1 MIAAVSDFPSAGW
14 AALDRVRS
22 PAARAIAR
30 AFTPP
35 PDLEIWEWADENVM
49 LQNEDAAEPGEY
61 RSAKTPWTRRVQEL
75 MRNPFMLVWNY
86 TGARWQRV
94 PVHEVSVQKSSQS
107 GFSEACLNGIRWR
120 ATYRPCNVIYAID
133 SADEGK
139 KIARRL
145 LRSFKFL
152 DQSIFTGDPD
162 DIKTLEFK
170 LRGMELFFYGSFTE
184 GKFANKQAP
193 LRIADEVE
201 EHGGKGTLDN
211 LQSRGKGASD
221 GGLQINLS
229 KPKLKDG
236 PINRAFLA
244 GNREE
249 FFVPCPHCQM
259 MQPLTFSSEE
269 MDLPFDE
276 EVDEVRDEATG
287 EILGLM
293 PRPLPLGEKR
303 KFKTGRVVFEH
314 CRNLLGQWDE
324 LKILNETFYECANP
338 ACVADPAHHGRI
350 SEGSK
355 RWMIDRGTWR
365 PMVLDGSPGVV
376 SQHFNDLYSEDNSV
390 TWGRLAV
397 TWNKRKREGT
407 EGLKSFLNHFLGKVW
422 SESAAVTTANDIT
435 ANIAGKTCW
444 FVDAENSEGMPVRH
458 VFTDEASADRL
469 ATLRIAR
476 GLPTPVLRSAC
487 PPYRRG
493 QIPFRCYRQSERAP
507 GTLLVGSDVGGRYS
521 KWAAIAV
528 AENLRDVAV
537 IDWGTELDHAGVL
550 QLILTRRWKM
560 ADGTA
565 SLVCIKAFMDA
576 HFDTKEVYKTCL
588 ASKGLIIPT
597 QHIGGAAAQNIKLWA
612 FTHVATYHDK
622 FKQLVA
628 NKQRAHDALY
638 IERVQKK
645 RKRIWFPI
653 DVEEDPEFVEEMCGE
668 EQEEDSR
675 GRMVWKDP
683 APRPNH
689 YGDSVGAAITGLDFL
704 TRDLQPAAASN

>member
-1 MIAAVSDFPSAGW
+1 MISLAEFTWTG
-14 AALDRVRS
+14 S
-22 PAARAIAR
+22 PTARALAR

-35 PDLEIWEWADENVM
+35 PDMEIWEWADENVM

-61 RSAKTPWTRRVQEL
+61 RSAKTPWTRRLQEL
-75 MRNPFMLVWNY
+75 TRNPFMLVWNY
-86 TGARWQRV
+86 TGAKWQRV

-211 LQSRGKGASD
+211 LDSRGKGAAA
-221 GGLQINLS
+221 GGLQLNLS

-244 GNREE
+244 GNQEE
-249 FFVPCPHCQM
+249 FFVPCPHCKL
-259 MQPLTFSSEE
+259 MQPLTFFSEE
-269 MDLPFDE
+269 RDVTFSEEIDE
-276 EVDEVRDEATG
+276 IRDEQTG

-303 KFKTGRVVFEH
+303 KMKTGRMVFDH
-314 CRNLLGQWDE
+314 CRNLLGQWDQ
-324 LKILNETFYECANP
+324 LRILNDTYYECANP
-338 ACVADPAHHGRI
+338 ACVADGAHHGRI

-355 RWMIDRGTWR
+355 RWMIDRGAWR

-376 SQHFNDLYSEDNSV
+376 SQHFNDLYSEDDSV
-390 TWGRLAV
+390 AWGRLV
-397 TWNKRKREGT
+397 IRWLKLKREGT
-407 EGLKSFLNHFLGKVW
+407 EGMKTFYNHYLGKVW
-422 SESAAVTTANDIT
+422 SETASATTTHDIL
-435 ANIAGKTCW
+435 ANIAGKTLW
-444 FVDAENSEGMPVRH
+444 FVDSQNSEGQPVRN
-458 VFTDEASADRL
+458 VFTDEASAIRHS
-469 ATLRIAR
+469 ATSK
-476 GLPTPVLRSAC
+476 TPVLRSAC
-487 PPYRRG
+487 PPYKRET
-493 QIPFRCYRQSERAP
+493 IPFRCYRQSERAS
-507 GTLLVGSDVGGRYS
+507 GTLLLGADVGLTYTR
-521 KWAAIAV
+521 WAVLAV
-528 AENLRDVAV
+528 AENLLDMAV
-537 IDWGTELDHAGVL
+537 IDWGTELHHTALL
-550 QLILTRRWKM
+550 QLVQQRKWKM
-560 ADGTA
+560 ADGSGELA
-565 SLVCIKAFMDA
+565 VIKGFIDA
-576 HFDTKEVYKTCL
+576 HWDTTEVYKTCL
-588 ASKGLIIPT
+588 ASRGLFIPT
-597 QHIGGAAAQNIKLWA
+597 QHVGGAAAQNVRLWNY
-612 FTHVATYHDK
+612 THVPTYAPS

-638 IERVQKK
+638 IERIQKK
-645 RKRIWFPI
+645 RKRLWFPV
-653 DVEEDPEFVEEMCGE
+653 DVEEDQDFIDEMCGE
-668 EQEEDSR
+668 EQEEDKR

-689 YGDSVGAAITGLDFL
+689 SGDAVGAAVTGLGFL
-704 TRDLQPAAASN
+704 TRALQPETADAGAN